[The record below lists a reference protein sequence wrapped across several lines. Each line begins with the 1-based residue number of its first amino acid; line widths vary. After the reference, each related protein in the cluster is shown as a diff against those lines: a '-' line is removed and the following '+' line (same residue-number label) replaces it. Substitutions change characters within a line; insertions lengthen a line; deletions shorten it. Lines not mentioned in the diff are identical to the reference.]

1 MRINNAEARRE
12 EFFYSAV
19 MLNTDISYRTLCDLK
34 DNGALK
40 DYRDLYDKE
49 LLKRI
54 ANNEFKVKPE
64 SVHRIKKLLDS
75 FGKIE
80 KIVDNYVKIAV
91 ENSIGVVSVLDKI
104 YPYNW
109 KVLSGMPQVF
119 YVRGNYALI
128 DSMTLKGSVA
138 VVGSRSPSKYSQYA
152 TDQICRELGEKGVT
166 IVSGLAYGI
175 DRQAHISSVNT
186 KGGTI
191 AVLAGGADNVY
202 PPKNRDIYDLISR
215 NGLVISEMPPGQQPL
230 RQYFPS
236 RNRLIAGL
244 SDCTLIMEAGTVSGT
259 LHTASF
265 AANQGKE
272 VFVLPNNIYYENALG
287 GLKLLEDGGNV
298 LLGSE
303 SVIDSVTRSLMFKR
317 MGMGC
322 PGEVVFEDNEKDSFE
337 QKDDIEALRELAKVR
352 PDVLTDENWKMIMT
366 DALSL
371 TPLCADELCKV
382 TMLPFYKVSSL
393 LTDLELNGTV
403 CQEKGKYSLT
413 FV

>member
-1 MRINNAEARRE
+1 MQINNAEARRAE
-12 EFFYSAV
+12 LFYSAV
-19 MLNTDISYRTLCDLK
+19 ILNTDISYRTLCDLK
-34 DNGALK
+34 DNGAIK
-40 DYRDLYDKE
+40 DYRDLYDKDV
-49 LLKRI
+49 LKQVI
-54 ANNEFKVKPE
+54 NEEFKLKPE
-64 SVHRIKKLLDS
+64 TVHRIKKLLDS
-75 FGKIE
+75 FGNIE
-80 KIVDNYVKIAV
+80 KIVDNYVRIAV
-91 ENSIGVVSVLDKI
+91 DNSIGVVSVLDKI

-109 KVLSGMPQVF
+109 KVLSGMPLVF
-119 YVRGNYALI
+119 YVKGNYDLI
-128 DSMTLKGSVA
+128 DQMTLKGSVA

-166 IVSGLAYGI
+166 IVSGMAYGI

-191 AVLAGGADNVY
+191 AVLAGGADNIY
-202 PPKNRDIYDLISR
+202 PPKNKDIYDLMSIK
-215 NGLVISEMPPGQQPL
+215 GLIISEMPPGQQPL

-244 SDCTLIMEAGTVSGT
+244 TDCTLIMEAGAVSGT

-322 PGEVVFEDNEKDSFE
+322 PGEVVFEENEIDPFDNKP
-337 QKDDIEALRELAKVR
+337 DIEALRELAKVR
-352 PDVLTDENWKMIMT
+352 PDVLTDENWKLIMT

-371 TPLCADELCKV
+371 KPLCADELCKV

>member
-1 MRINNAEARRE
+1 MRINNVEARRE

-40 DYRDLYDKE
+40 DYRGLYDKE

-215 NGLVISEMPPGQQPL
+215 NGLIISEMPPGQQPL

-337 QKDDIEALRELAKVR
+337 QKDDVEALRELAKVR

-371 TPLCADELCKV
+371 KPLCADELCKV

>member
-215 NGLVISEMPPGQQPL
+215 NGLIISEMPPGQQPL

-244 SDCTLIMEAGTVSGT
+244 SDCTLIMEAGAVSGT

-337 QKDDIEALRELAKVR
+337 QKDDVEALRELAKVR

-371 TPLCADELCKV
+371 KPLCADELCKV

>member
-49 LLKRI
+49 VLKRI

-64 SVHRIKKLLDS
+64 SVHRIEKLLDS

-119 YVRGNYALI
+119 YVRGNYALV

-215 NGLVISEMPPGQQPL
+215 NGLIISEMPPGQQPL

-337 QKDDIEALRELAKVR
+337 QKDDVEALRELAKVR

-371 TPLCADELCKV
+371 KPLCADELCKV

>member
-1 MRINNAEARRE
+1 MQINNAEARRAE
-12 EFFYSAV
+12 LFYSAV

-34 DNGALK
+34 DNGAIK
-40 DYRDLYDKE
+40 DYRDLYDKDV
-49 LLKRI
+49 LKHVI
-54 ANNEFKVKPE
+54 NEEFKLKPE
-64 SVHRIKKLLDS
+64 TVHRIKKLLDS
-75 FGKIE
+75 FGNIE
-80 KIVDNYVKIAV
+80 KIVDNYVRIAV
-91 ENSIGVVSVLDKI
+91 DNSIGVVSVLDKI
-104 YPYNW
+104 YPHNW

-119 YVRGNYALI
+119 YVKGNYDLI
-128 DSMTLKGSVA
+128 DQMTLKGSVA

-166 IVSGLAYGI
+166 IVSGMAYGI

-191 AVLAGGADNVY
+191 AVLAGGADNIY
-202 PPKNRDIYDLISR
+202 PPKNKDIYDLMSIK
-215 NGLVISEMPPGQQPL
+215 GLIISEMPPGQQPL

-244 SDCTLIMEAGTVSGT
+244 TDCTLIMEAGAVSGT

-322 PGEVVFEDNEKDSFE
+322 PGEVVFEENEIDPFDNKP
-337 QKDDIEALRELAKVR
+337 DIEALRELAKVR
-352 PDVLTDENWKMIMT
+352 PDVLTDENWKLIMT

-371 TPLCADELCKV
+371 KPLCADELCKV

>member
-1 MRINNAEARRE
+1 MQINNAEARRAE
-12 EFFYSAV
+12 LFYSAV

-34 DNGALK
+34 DNGAIK
-40 DYRDLYDKE
+40 DYRDLYDKDV
-49 LLKRI
+49 LKQVI
-54 ANNEFKVKPE
+54 NEEFKLKPE
-64 SVHRIKKLLDS
+64 TVHRIKKLMDS
-75 FGKIE
+75 FGNIE
-80 KIVDNYVKIAV
+80 KIVDNYVRIAV
-91 ENSIGVVSVLDKI
+91 DNSIGVVSVLDKI

-119 YVRGNYALI
+119 YVKGNYNLI
-128 DSMTLKGSVA
+128 DQMTLKGSVA

-166 IVSGLAYGI
+166 IVSGMAYGI

-191 AVLAGGADNVY
+191 AVLAGGADNIY
-202 PPKNRDIYDLISR
+202 PPKNKDIYDLMSIK
-215 NGLVISEMPPGQQPL
+215 GLIISEMPPGQQPL

-244 SDCTLIMEAGTVSGT
+244 TDCTLIMEAGAVSGT

-322 PGEVVFEDNEKDSFE
+322 PGEVVFEENEIDPFDNKP
-337 QKDDIEALRELAKVR
+337 DIEALRELAKVR
-352 PDVLTDENWKMIMT
+352 PDVLTDENWKLIMT

-371 TPLCADELCKV
+371 KPLCADELCKV

>member
-1 MRINNAEARRE
+1 MRINNVEARRE
-12 EFFYSAV
+12 ELFYSAV
-19 MLNTDISYRTLCDLK
+19 MLNTDISYRTMCDLK
-34 DNGALK
+34 DNGAVK
-40 DYRDLYDKE
+40 DYRDLYDKA
-49 LLKRI
+49 LLKQI

-75 FGKIE
+75 FGTIE

-91 ENSIGVVSVLDKI
+91 ENNIGVVSVLDKI

-119 YVRGNYALI
+119 YVRGDYALI

-166 IVSGLAYGI
+166 IVSGMAYGI

-186 KGGTI
+186 KGGTV

-202 PPKNRDIYDLISR
+202 PPKNKDIYDLISR
-215 NGLVISEMPPGQQPL
+215 NGLIISEMPPGQQPL

-244 SDCTLIMEAGTVSGT
+244 SDCTLIMEAGAVSGT

-298 LLGSE
+298 LLGSD
-303 SVIDSVTRSLMFKR
+303 SVIDSVTRALMFKR

-322 PGEVVFEDNEKDSFE
+322 PGEVIFEDNEKDAFE
-337 QKDDIEALRELAKVR
+337 QKPDVEALRELAKVR
-352 PDVLTDENWKMIMT
+352 PDVLTDENWKLIMT

-371 TPLCADELCKV
+371 KPLCADELCKV

>member
-1 MRINNAEARRE
+1 MQINNAEARLAE
-12 EFFYSAV
+12 LFYSAV
-19 MLNTDISYRTLCDLK
+19 MLNTDISYRTLCDLR
-34 DNGALK
+34 DNGAIK
-40 DYRDLYDKE
+40 DYRDLYDKDV
-49 LLKRI
+49 LKQVI
-54 ANNEFKVKPE
+54 NEEFKLKPE
-64 SVHRIKKLLDS
+64 TVHRIKKLLDS
-75 FGKIE
+75 FGNIE
-80 KIVDNYVKIAV
+80 KIVDNYVRIAV
-91 ENSIGVVSVLDKI
+91 DNSIGVVSVLDKI

-119 YVRGNYALI
+119 YVKGNYDLI
-128 DSMTLKGSVA
+128 DQMTLKGSVA

-166 IVSGLAYGI
+166 IVSGMAYGI

-202 PPKNRDIYDLISR
+202 PPKNKDIYDLMSIK
-215 NGLVISEMPPGQQPL
+215 GLIISEMPPGQQPL

-244 SDCTLIMEAGTVSGT
+244 TDCTLIMEAGAVSGT

-322 PGEVVFEDNEKDSFE
+322 PGEVVFEENEIDPFDNKP
-337 QKDDIEALRELAKVR
+337 DIEALRELAKVR
-352 PDVLTDENWKMIMT
+352 PDVLTDENWKLIMT

-371 TPLCADELCKV
+371 KPLCADELCKV

>member
-215 NGLVISEMPPGQQPL
+215 NGLIISEMPPGQQPL

-337 QKDDIEALRELAKVR
+337 QKDDVEALRELAKVR
-352 PDVLTDENWKMIMT
+352 PDVLTDENWKMIEYN
-366 DALSL
+366 
-371 TPLCADELCKV
+371 ADSQLKNIPDSV
-382 TMLPFYKVSSL
+382 NNRAFSTSTAFHI
-393 LTDLELNGTV
+393 D
-403 CQEKGKYSLT
+403 
-413 FV
+413 F

>member
-1 MRINNAEARRE
+1 MQINNAEARRAE
-12 EFFYSAV
+12 LFYSAV

-34 DNGALK
+34 DNGAIK
-40 DYRDLYDKE
+40 DYRDLYDNDVVKQFINE
-49 LLKRI
+49 
-54 ANNEFKVKPE
+54 EFKLKPE
-64 SVHRIKKLLDS
+64 TVHRIKKLLDS
-75 FGKIE
+75 FGNIE
-80 KIVDNYVKIAV
+80 KIVDNYVRIAV
-91 ENSIGVVSVLDKI
+91 DNSIGVVSVLDKI
-104 YPYNW
+104 YPHNW

-119 YVRGNYALI
+119 YVKGNYDLI
-128 DSMTLKGSVA
+128 DQMTLKGSVA

-166 IVSGLAYGI
+166 IVSGMAYGI

-202 PPKNRDIYDLISR
+202 PPKNKDIYDLMSIK
-215 NGLVISEMPPGQQPL
+215 GLIISEMPPGQQPL

-244 SDCTLIMEAGTVSGT
+244 TDCTLIMEAGAVSGT

-322 PGEVVFEDNEKDSFE
+322 PGEVVFEENEIDPFDNKP
-337 QKDDIEALRELAKVR
+337 DIEALRELAKVR
-352 PDVLTDENWKMIMT
+352 PDVLTDENWKLIMT

-371 TPLCADELCKV
+371 KPLCADELCKV

>member
-1 MRINNAEARRE
+1 MQINNAEARRAE
-12 EFFYSAV
+12 LFYSAV

-34 DNGALK
+34 DNGAIK
-40 DYRDLYDKE
+40 DYRDLYDKDV
-49 LLKRI
+49 LKQVI
-54 ANNEFKVKPE
+54 NEEFKLKPE
-64 SVHRIKKLLDS
+64 TVHRIKKLLDS
-75 FGKIE
+75 FGNIE
-80 KIVDNYVKIAV
+80 KIVDNYVRIAV
-91 ENSIGVVSVLDKI
+91 DNSIGVVSVLDKI

-119 YVRGNYALI
+119 YVKGNYDLI
-128 DSMTLKGSVA
+128 DQMTLKGSVA

-166 IVSGLAYGI
+166 IVSGMAYGI

-202 PPKNRDIYDLISR
+202 PPKNKDIYDIMSIKGLI
-215 NGLVISEMPPGQQPL
+215 ISEMPPGQQPL

-244 SDCTLIMEAGTVSGT
+244 TDCTLIMEAGAVSGT

-322 PGEVVFEDNEKDSFE
+322 PGEVVFEENEIDPFDNKP
-337 QKDDIEALRELAKVR
+337 DIEALRELAKVR
-352 PDVLTDENWKMIMT
+352 PDVLTDENWKLIMT

-371 TPLCADELCKV
+371 KPLCADELCKV

>member
-1 MRINNAEARRE
+1 MQINNAEARRAE
-12 EFFYSAV
+12 LFYSAV

-34 DNGALK
+34 DNGAIK
-40 DYRDLYDKE
+40 DYRDLYDKDV
-49 LLKRI
+49 LKQVI
-54 ANNEFKVKPE
+54 NEEFKLKPE
-64 SVHRIKKLLDS
+64 TVHRIKKLLDS
-75 FGKIE
+75 FGNIE
-80 KIVDNYVKIAV
+80 KIVDNYVRIAV
-91 ENSIGVVSVLDKI
+91 DNSIGVVSVLDKI
-104 YPYNW
+104 YPHNW

-119 YVRGNYALI
+119 YVKGNYNLI
-128 DSMTLKGSVA
+128 DQMTLKGSVA

-166 IVSGLAYGI
+166 IVSGMAYGI

-191 AVLAGGADNVY
+191 AVLAGGADNIY
-202 PPKNRDIYDLISR
+202 PPKNKDIYDLMSIK
-215 NGLVISEMPPGQQPL
+215 GLIISEMPPGQQPL

-244 SDCTLIMEAGTVSGT
+244 TDCTLIMEAGAVSGT

-322 PGEVVFEDNEKDSFE
+322 PGEVVFEENEIDPFDNKP
-337 QKDDIEALRELAKVR
+337 DIEALRELAKVR
-352 PDVLTDENWKMIMT
+352 PDVLTDENWKLIMT

-371 TPLCADELCKV
+371 KPLCADELCKV

>member
-1 MRINNAEARRE
+1 MQINNAEARRAE
-12 EFFYSAV
+12 LFYSAV

-34 DNGALK
+34 DNGAIK
-40 DYRDLYDKE
+40 DYRDLYDKDV
-49 LLKRI
+49 LKQVI
-54 ANNEFKVKPE
+54 NEEFKLKPE
-64 SVHRIKKLLDS
+64 TVHRIKKLLDS
-75 FGKIE
+75 FGNIE
-80 KIVDNYVKIAV
+80 KIVDNYVRIAV
-91 ENSIGVVSVLDKI
+91 DNSIGVVSVLDKI

-119 YVRGNYALI
+119 YVKGNYDLI
-128 DSMTLKGSVA
+128 DQMTLKGSVA

-166 IVSGLAYGI
+166 IVSGMAYGI

-202 PPKNRDIYDLISR
+202 PPKNKDIYDLMSIK
-215 NGLVISEMPPGQQPL
+215 GLIISEMPPGQQPL

-244 SDCTLIMEAGTVSGT
+244 SDCTLIMEAGAVSGT

-303 SVIDSVTRSLMFKR
+303 IVIDSVTRSLMFKR

-322 PGEVVFEDNEKDSFE
+322 PGEVVFEENEIDPFDNKS
-337 QKDDIEALRELAKVR
+337 DIEALRELAKVR
-352 PDVLTDENWKMIMT
+352 PDVLTDENWKLIMT

-371 TPLCADELCKV
+371 KPLCADELCKV

>member
-371 TPLCADELCKV
+371 KPLCADELCKV

>member
-215 NGLVISEMPPGQQPL
+215 NGLIISEMPPGQQPL

-337 QKDDIEALRELAKVR
+337 QKDDVEALRELAKVR

-371 TPLCADELCKV
+371 KPLCADELCKV

>member
-1 MRINNAEARRE
+1 MQINNAEARRAE
-12 EFFYSAV
+12 LFYSAV

-34 DNGALK
+34 DNGAIK
-40 DYRDLYDKE
+40 DYRDLYDKDV
-49 LLKRI
+49 LKQVI
-54 ANNEFKVKPE
+54 NEEFKLKPE
-64 SVHRIKKLLDS
+64 TVHRIKKLLDS
-75 FGKIE
+75 FGNIE
-80 KIVDNYVKIAV
+80 KIVDNYVRIAV
-91 ENSIGVVSVLDKI
+91 DNSIGVVSVLDKI

-119 YVRGNYALI
+119 YVKGNYNLI
-128 DSMTLKGSVA
+128 DQMTLKGSVA

-166 IVSGLAYGI
+166 IVSGMAYGI

-202 PPKNRDIYDLISR
+202 PPKNKDIYDLMSIK
-215 NGLVISEMPPGQQPL
+215 GLIISEMPPGQQPL

-244 SDCTLIMEAGTVSGT
+244 TDCTLIMEAGAVSGT

-322 PGEVVFEDNEKDSFE
+322 PGEVVFEENEIDPFDNKP
-337 QKDDIEALRELAKVR
+337 DIEALRELAKVR
-352 PDVLTDENWKMIMT
+352 PDVLTDENWKLIMT

-371 TPLCADELCKV
+371 KPLCADELCKV

>member
-40 DYRDLYDKE
+40 DYRDLYNKE

-215 NGLVISEMPPGQQPL
+215 NGLIISEMPPGQQPL

-337 QKDDIEALRELAKVR
+337 QKDDVEALRELAKVR

-371 TPLCADELCKV
+371 KPLCADELCKV

>member
-40 DYRDLYDKE
+40 DYRDLYNKE

-91 ENSIGVVSVLDKI
+91 ENSIGVVSVIDKI

-215 NGLVISEMPPGQQPL
+215 NGLIISEMPPGQQPL

-337 QKDDIEALRELAKVR
+337 QKDDVEALRELAKVR

-371 TPLCADELCKV
+371 KPLCADELCKV

>member
-1 MRINNAEARRE
+1 MQINNAEARRAE
-12 EFFYSAV
+12 LFYSAV

-34 DNGALK
+34 DNGAIK
-40 DYRDLYDKE
+40 DYRDLYDKDV
-49 LLKRI
+49 LKQVI
-54 ANNEFKVKPE
+54 NEEFKLKPE
-64 SVHRIKKLLDS
+64 TVHRIKKLLDS
-75 FGKIE
+75 FGNIE
-80 KIVDNYVKIAV
+80 KIVDNYVRIAV
-91 ENSIGVVSVLDKI
+91 DNSIGVVSVLDKI

-119 YVRGNYALI
+119 YVKGNYDLI
-128 DSMTLKGSVA
+128 DQMTLKGSVA

-152 TDQICRELGEKGVT
+152 TDQICRELGEKSVT
-166 IVSGLAYGI
+166 IVSGMAYGI

-202 PPKNRDIYDLISR
+202 PPKNKDIYDLMSIK
-215 NGLVISEMPPGQQPL
+215 GLIISEMPPGQQPL

-244 SDCTLIMEAGTVSGT
+244 TDCTLIMEAGAVSGT

-265 AANQGKE
+265 AASQGKE

-322 PGEVVFEDNEKDSFE
+322 PGEVVFEENEIDPFDNKP
-337 QKDDIEALRELAKVR
+337 DIEALRELAKVR
-352 PDVLTDENWKMIMT
+352 PDVLTDENWKLIMT

-371 TPLCADELCKV
+371 KPLCADELCKV

>member
-303 SVIDSVTRSLMFKR
+303 SVIDSVTRSLMYKR

-371 TPLCADELCKV
+371 KPLCADELCKV